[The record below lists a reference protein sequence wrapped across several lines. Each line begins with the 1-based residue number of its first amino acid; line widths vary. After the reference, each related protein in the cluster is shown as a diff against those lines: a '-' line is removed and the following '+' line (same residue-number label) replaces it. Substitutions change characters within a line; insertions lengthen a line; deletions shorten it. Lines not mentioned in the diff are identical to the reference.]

1 MDAARPVGAD
11 AVKQRTPAFRIFRRL
26 LVVVGAFLCSA
37 VGHAQ
42 GSGYERTFPQSK
54 AAIEKALTGM
64 PTSGRLPVLDGF
76 AMSADRP
83 LERFSAAI
91 INPSFKSAPLPRR
104 LSGARERAGYG
115 LVRRPGGSKIGISVI
130 DFERPS

>member
-1 MDAARPVGAD
+1 MEWRRTTGSTDDAARPVGAD

-83 LERFSAAI
+83 LERFQRGYYQSKFQVSAA
-91 INPSFKSAPLPRR
+91 PA
-104 LSGARERAGYG
+104 AAQWCA
-115 LVRRPGGSKIGISVI
+115 
-130 DFERPS
+130 